1 MFVLDTH
8 TDEEAKANISQ
19 FEVSEAKN
27 LENFEFDW
35 SKEAAYE
42 TYKLSLT
49 SDGQILGLL
58 SFSRVIEELRIEIRL
73 LEISSKNRGEG
84 KKYDRIAG
92 ILIAYACKESF
103 QNGFYGFVSLVPKT
117 RLIKHYEEKYGFQQF
132 GKHLA
137 VELETSEFL
146 MNRYLTYEK
155 GK

>member
-8 TDEEAKANISQ
+8 TDEEAKVNISQ
-19 FEVSEAKN
+19 FEVSGAKN

-117 RLIKHYEEKYGFQQF
+117 RLIRHYEEKYGFQQF

>member
-8 TDEEAKANISQ
+8 TDEEAKVNISQ
-19 FEVSEAKN
+19 FEVSEAKS

>member
-8 TDEEAKANISQ
+8 TDEEAKVNISQ

-73 LEISSKNRGEG
+73 LEISSKNRGKG

-117 RLIKHYEEKYGFQQF
+117 RLIRHYEEKYGFQQF

>member
-8 TDEEAKANISQ
+8 TDEEAKVNISQ
-19 FEVSEAKN
+19 FEVSEAKS

-73 LEISSKNRGEG
+73 LEISSKNRGKG